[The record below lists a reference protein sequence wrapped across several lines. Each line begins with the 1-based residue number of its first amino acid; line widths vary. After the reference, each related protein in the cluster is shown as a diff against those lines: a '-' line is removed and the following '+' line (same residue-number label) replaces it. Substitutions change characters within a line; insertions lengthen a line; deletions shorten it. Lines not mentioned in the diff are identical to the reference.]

1 MRSSENSRPAEPH
14 AEIRPLCEKEICRAL
29 FLPFSRRQ
37 EVTRSLRKAGGEW
50 LAAET
55 PFIDDW
61 DEKDYVFLV
70 ECLRRTVRTGG
81 IVFGAFIG
89 GALKGFAS
97 VEAKPFGRAG
107 DYRELTSIH
116 VSEELRGLGVGRELF
131 ARAKDWAKARKSCIF
146 PPIPPRKRKH
156 FMRLWA
162 ASMRRRSTRRTRGAS
177 PSTARSNA
185 VYKRKRRKNSINSRR
200 AQRPRKRNAY
210 EHFRRYPRGGFG
222 DPRRIRKQ

>member
-131 ARAKDWAKARKSCIF
+131 ARAKDWAKAQGAEKLYISSHPAAETQAFYAAMGCVDAQEIDEAHARREPFDRPLEC
-146 PPIPPRKRKH
+146 
-156 FMRLWA
+156 RL
-162 ASMRRRSTRRTRGAS
+162 
-177 PSTARSNA
+177 
-185 VYKRKRRKNSINSRR
+185 
-200 AQRPRKRNAY
+200 
-210 EHFRRYPRGGFG
+210 
-222 DPRRIRKQ
+222 

>member
-81 IVFGAFIG
+81 LVYAAFAAMGCVDAQEID
-89 GALKGFAS
+89 
-97 VEAKPFGRAG
+97 EAHARREPFDRPL
-107 DYRELTSIH
+107 E
-116 VSEELRGLGVGRELF
+116 
-131 ARAKDWAKARKSCIF
+131 C
-146 PPIPPRKRKH
+146 
-156 FMRLWA
+156 RL
-162 ASMRRRSTRRTRGAS
+162 
-177 PSTARSNA
+177 
-185 VYKRKRRKNSINSRR
+185 
-200 AQRPRKRNAY
+200 
-210 EHFRRYPRGGFG
+210 
-222 DPRRIRKQ
+222 

>member
-89 GALKGFAS
+89 GALKWFAS

-131 ARAKDWAKARKSCIF
+131 ARAKDWAKAQGAEKLYISSHPAAETQAFYAAMGCVDAREIDKAHARREPFDRPLEC
-146 PPIPPRKRKH
+146 
-156 FMRLWA
+156 RL
-162 ASMRRRSTRRTRGAS
+162 
-177 PSTARSNA
+177 
-185 VYKRKRRKNSINSRR
+185 
-200 AQRPRKRNAY
+200 
-210 EHFRRYPRGGFG
+210 
-222 DPRRIRKQ
+222 